1 MRLPFTTQ
9 DQAGAGHWGGRWGV
23 VFLFLCAPLLFA
35 GNMVGARWLSG
46 TVPPITLATGRWLVA
61 ALLLLPVVWPWMRK
75 HGLDGAPKL
84 QLLLLVI
91 LGGVLSVA
99 PQYGAAT
106 YTSAGN
112 IALLA
117 AMTPLLVAMI
127 ERLVWGIRLRPAML
141 LGIACAFCGI
151 GVATFRG
158 DLSALLRLDVNP
170 GDGLMLGAI
179 LAWSGYTALLR
190 HRPVKLPPMV
200 LLWVVAAGGAVCLV
214 PFSLLEW
221 LQVGIPHLGARA
233 FWGMLFLGLVAGVG
247 AYGAYG
253 RVVALVGAS
262 RASMS
267 MYLVPAYA
275 LGLGSLLLGETLHPY
290 HAVSMAL
297 VLAGVAIGTLQWAP
311 RPALADGQ
319 TMRQNNA

>member
-1 MRLPFTTQ
+1 MQSSRAVG
-9 DQAGAGHWGGRWGV
+9 DAGWGSGRWGV
-23 VFLFLCAPLLFA
+23 VFLFLAAPLLFA
-35 GNMVGARWLSG
+35 GNMVGARWLAGS
-46 TVPPITLATGRWLVA
+46 VPPVTLATGRWLVA
-61 ALLLLPVVWPWMRK
+61 ALLLLPVALPYLRK
-75 HGLDGAPKL
+75 HGMSHVPKK
-84 QLLLLVI
+84 LLLLVVL

-99 PQYGAAT
+99 PQYGAAS

-127 ERLVWGIRLRPAML
+127 ERAVWGIRLRPAML
-141 LGIACAFCGI
+141 AGIGCAFSGIA
-151 GVATFRG
+151 VATFRG
-158 DLSALLRLDVNP
+158 DLGALLRLQVNP
-170 GDGLMLGAI
+170 GDLLMMAAI

-190 HRPVKLPPMV
+190 HRPVALPPMV
-200 LLWVVAAGGAVCLV
+200 LLWVVAAGGAACLS
-214 PFSLLEW
+214 PMALLEW
-221 LQVGIPHLGARA
+221 TQAGLPALGAQA

-253 RVVALVGAS
+253 RVVTLVGAG

-275 LGLGSLLLGETLHPY
+275 LGLGALLLGEQLQPY

-297 VLAGVAIGTLQWAP
+297 VLGGVALGTMS
-311 RPALADGQ
+311 PAKTRRA
-319 TMRQNNA
+319 